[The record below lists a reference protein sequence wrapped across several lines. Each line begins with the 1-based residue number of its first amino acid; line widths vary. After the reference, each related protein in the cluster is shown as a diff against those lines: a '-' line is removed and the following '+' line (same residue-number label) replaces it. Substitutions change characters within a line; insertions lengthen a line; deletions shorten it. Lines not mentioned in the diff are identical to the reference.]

1 MRQQNSRI
9 CQQCGKQIVG
19 GAKKQ
24 KFCCDCARIRKNAQQ
39 LRYYYEQKS
48 AKRLAKWKNMSW
60 DELTETLCEIRGRQI
75 GGRTTEK
82 PIITFYIQNKF
93 SGKIADD
100 GEQYLTFSTSSAAIR
115 WLEHFGYN
123 PECFRIGR
131 IVEWSSAKTS

>member
-1 MRQQNSRI
+1 MGQQNSRI
-9 CQQCGKQIVG
+9 CQQCGTHIIG
-19 GAKKQ
+19 GGERQ
-24 KFCCDCARIRKNAQQ
+24 KFCCDCMRIRKNAQQ

-48 AKRLAKWKNMSW
+48 AKRLAKWKNMPW
-60 DELTETLCEIRGRQI
+60 DELTETLCEIRDRQI

-123 PECFRIGR
+123 PKCFRIGR
-131 IVEWSSAKTS
+131 IVEWTN